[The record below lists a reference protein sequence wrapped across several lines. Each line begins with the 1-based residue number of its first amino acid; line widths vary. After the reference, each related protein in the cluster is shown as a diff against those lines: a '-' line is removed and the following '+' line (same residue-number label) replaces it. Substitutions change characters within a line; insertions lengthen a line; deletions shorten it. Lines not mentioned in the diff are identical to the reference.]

1 MFPWNRL
8 HNITYTLKLSTET
21 HQCSYQICVAV
32 ASVHKDRQLVSH
44 KYAGNPTI
52 PAENLLVILRI
63 LTSNPVY
70 TFQTRSQTEKGV
82 ARPAGNLTLLTI
94 RGTVT
99 MILSSKHP
107 YQTRV
112 GCYNLER
119 DLSGHPPSKAWS
131 STSSMR
137 FTSRIWQQKNI
148 W

>member
-1 MFPWNRL
+1 MIFLNLFGFHNLGLTMFPWNRL

-32 ASVHKDRQLVSH
+32 ASVHKYRQLVSH

-82 ARPAGNLTLLTI
+82 PRPVLARELGSYSH
-94 RGTVT
+94 TVDHSWYCDDDP
-99 MILSSKHP
+99 LK
-107 YQTRV
+107 QTSIPNATWV
-112 GCYNLER
+112 LQLG
-119 DLSGHPPSKAWS
+119 A
-131 STSSMR
+131 
-137 FTSRIWQQKNI
+137 
-148 W
+148 